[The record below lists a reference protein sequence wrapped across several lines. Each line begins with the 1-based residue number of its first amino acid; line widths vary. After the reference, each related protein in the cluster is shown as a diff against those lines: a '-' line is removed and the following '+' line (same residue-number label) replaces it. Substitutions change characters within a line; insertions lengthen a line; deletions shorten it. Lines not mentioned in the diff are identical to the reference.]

1 MATTPKDVGTTGRR
15 ARRLRRKNK
24 RGVALIMVL
33 GAITV
38 LTVFLTE
45 LQEETTAELSAALA
59 ERDALKAE
67 YHARSAV
74 NLSRLLIAT
83 EPTIRRALAP
93 ILMMLKIEQV
103 PVWLFSDMVL
113 GPFNDEA
120 GVAAFG
126 GLAGLD
132 TSTGKNLGL
141 SGGRFEVKIV
151 DEDSKVNVNVAAN
164 PIPTQRD
171 RLAAQILSL
180 FAPVE
185 NNPLFEGRD
194 GDDQFSDRATICG
207 ALVDWADPN
216 EDLYPCNL
224 TANAP
229 SSAGGEDNFY
239 QTIGLDYRRKNAPY
253 DSLQE
258 LRLVRG
264 MSDDVWATFVDP
276 DPNDPTK
283 RLMTVWGQDKVNIN
297 GANAQTLLALV
308 CSAAA
313 DGTELCNDVVQMQSF
328 LAGMSLAKSL
338 TMGVSPFAKPSDFVK
353 AMEGKNAMIS
363 PLFETLGIK
372 PVVFTNRKGL
382 LDSLTNKSKVFS
394 IYAEGVVPGN
404 RRTTRVRVHAVVD
417 TRSAVELGAPLQGL
431 GGTAGGAQA
440 SNRPGQPAAT
450 GNTQNPADLTPEA
463 IAAALKANPAGTIV
477 YWRVE

>member
-1 MATTPKDVGTTGRR
+1 MATTTQLVGTSGPR
-15 ARRLRRKNK
+15 ARRRRRKNK

-83 EPTIRRALAP
+83 EPTIRRALGP
-93 ILMMLKIEQV
+93 ILAMLKIDQV
-103 PVWLFSDMVL
+103 PVWAFSDMVL

-126 GLAGLD
+126 GLSGLD
-132 TSTGKNLGL
+132 ASTGKNLGL

-151 DEDSKVNVNVAAN
+151 DEDSKVNINIAAN

-171 RLAAQILSL
+171 RLAGQILAL

-224 TANAP
+224 TANGP
-229 SSAGGEDNFY
+229 SSGGGEDNFY
-239 QTIGLDYRRKNAPY
+239 QTIGLDYRRKNAPF

-283 RLMTVWGQDKVNIN
+283 RLMTVWGQDKVNVN
-297 GANAQTLLALV
+297 SANAQTLLALV

-313 DGTELCNDVVQMQSF
+313 EGTELCVDVVQMQSF
-328 LAGMSLAKSL
+328 LAGVSLAKSF
-338 TMGVSPFAKPSDFVK
+338 TMGAPLFAKPNDFVK
-353 AMEGKNAMIS
+353 ALEGKNKLIS
-363 PLFETLGIK
+363 PLLETLGVK

-382 LDSLTNKSKVFS
+382 VDAVTTKSKVFS

-417 TRSAVELGAPLQGL
+417 TRSAAELGSPMQTIL
-431 GGTAGGAQA
+431 GGTPPAQ
-440 SNRPGQPAAT
+440 NGQPKGIA
-450 GNTQNPADLTPEA
+450 NVQPPSDPASA
-463 IAAALKANPAGTIV
+463 GAGALNSNPAGIIV